1 MAKQINTVKDLE
13 GIQPMDIVMI
23 NSYTKFNPDVP
34 AQNVGFYGG
43 SFDINNEK
51 YLVVSE
57 TISYKESKD
66 RYFVSSSLYKVKKED
81 GLITDMVHNVAGP
94 CNKNPSDLETE
105 ITKHLNIFKTGKLN
119 ELKTR
124 N

>member
-1 MAKQINTVKDLE
+1 MADKLIKQINTAKDLE

-34 AQNVGFYGG
+34 AQNAGFYGG

-57 TISYKESKD
+57 TFHIKESKD
-66 RYFVSSSLYKVKKED
+66 RYFVSSSLYQGKERRWINNRY
-81 GLITDMVHNVAGP
+81 GAQCCRSLQ
-94 CNKNPSDLETE
+94 
-105 ITKHLNIFKTGKLN
+105 
-119 ELKTR
+119 
-124 N
+124 